1 MDIRARIEYSSNVTE
16 QLKGTLD
23 YYLSSS
29 HNLLIVEVKREDL
42 DNGFTQ
48 LAVELIAVQQW
59 LETEEPLF
67 GAIAT
72 GTIWQF
78 GIFDPLKQEVNQDLN
93 LDRVPA
99 DLHELLAIFFSEY
112 FGIRAILFLQTGS
125 LELLS
130 LHCFKQ
136 SAKIPFAKAF
146 SL

>member
-29 HNLLIVEVKREDL
+29 HNLLIVEAKREDL

-78 GIFDPLKQEVNQDLN
+78 GIFDPLKQEVTQDLN

-99 DLHELLAIFFSEY
+99 DLHELLAIFLVN
-112 FGIRAILFLQTGS
+112 IL
-125 LELLS
+125 E
-130 LHCFKQ
+130 
-136 SAKIPFAKAF
+136 
-146 SL
+146 